1 MKKKKRILLSNK
13 ASASS
18 ESSTLCTPV
27 EASPCKSNQ
36 EADHSENDLNH
47 LNSPQDPQPGTST
60 GGVTP
65 SGPQLNISTRGS
77 VRSAAK
83 GRVYKEYG
91 SDSSDQSSSSDSES
105 GDDEWRPGPDTDS
118 VPQTARKTNNPSG

>member
-1 MKKKKRILLSNK
+1 MKKKKRTVPLSNK

-77 VRSAAK
+77 VRCAAK

-91 SDSSDQSSSSDSES
+91 SDSSSSSSDSES
-105 GDDEWRPGPDTDS
+105 DDNEWCPETSS
-118 VPQTARKTNNPSG
+118 VPQSARKTNNLSG